1 MQNPPARASCVQE
14 SLDALAERVQIF
26 GFALP
31 NNQYAPAHLAEPL
44 FLLFI
49 SHLVASEFRNPIIL
63 IRTRETISLRAVVL
77 VPKTSVD
84 EDHLASA
91 GKGQIRAAGQIF
103 AMEPIAVPHAVRQT
117 AHDHFQARILALDR
131 LHDATPHFRS
141 FRGRHSSLRSSVAFR
156 SGASRGSLFALG
168 LLGRIA
174 IAGQRRAHFLV
185 KGKEM
190 FHSLPFRVKS
200 RASV

>member
-1 MQNPPARASCVQE
+1 MPNPPARASCVQE

-31 NNQYAPAHLAEPL
+31 NNQYAPAHLAETL

-49 SHLVASEFRNPIIL
+49 SHLVAPEFRNPIIL
-63 IRTRETISLRAVVL
+63 IRTRETISLRTVVL

-84 EDHLASA
+84 EDHLAAA

-103 AMEPIAVPHAVRQT
+103 AMEPIAVSHTVRQT

-131 LHDATPHFRS
+131 LHDAASHFRS
-141 FRGRHSSLRSSVAFR
+141 FSCRHSPLQGSVAFR
-156 SGASRGSLFALG
+156 SRALRGFPFALG
-168 LLGRIA
+168 FLGRSVD
-174 IAGQRRAHFLV
+174 QRRMHCLV

-190 FHSLPFRVKS
+190 LYPLSFRSKAG
-200 RASV
+200 ASV